1 MSRSKCG
8 ACFTLVPGSFLSPSQ
23 TKLSHEAATKR
34 EEKLLVTA
42 FKLKHFCEEQKK
54 KKNTVDTFLLPEGG
68 ERKKVA

>member
-34 EEKLLVTA
+34 EEKLVVTA

-54 KKNTVDTFLLPEGG
+54 KEHGRHDFVTLK
-68 ERKKVA
+68 R